1 MCYQL
6 DGAEIVMF
14 VCVCAW
20 QVIKERPTSDV
31 LVTTVIYRADEFGRV
46 KTEQYTQTRLSGG
59 EITLDYSEHYD
70 DTRRHRNAEPAA
82 DSRDDVD
89 DDDDD
94 DVASENND
102 IQTDAE
108 EKEVLTEE
116 KKRGFVWCSFY
127 PVWALECCRRSPP
140 HFLAECRKKRLNQAS
155 FILLCFIYIFY
166 SPKKVAITT

>member
-1 MCYQL
+1 M
-6 DGAEIVMF
+6 
-14 VCVCAW
+14 
-20 QVIKERPTSDV
+20 IKERPTSDV

-94 DVASENND
+94 VASENND

-116 KKRGFVWCSFY
+116 EKRGSVWCSFY
-127 PVWALECCRRSPP
+127 PVWA
-140 HFLAECRKKRLNQAS
+140 
-155 FILLCFIYIFY
+155 
-166 SPKKVAITT
+166 